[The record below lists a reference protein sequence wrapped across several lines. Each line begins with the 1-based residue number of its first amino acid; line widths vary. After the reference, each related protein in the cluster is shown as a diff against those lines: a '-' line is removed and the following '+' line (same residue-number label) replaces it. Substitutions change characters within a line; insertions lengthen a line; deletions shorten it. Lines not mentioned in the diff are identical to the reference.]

1 MYMKIFHPSKA
12 YLAVRLVAFAI
23 LYVLTASAVI
33 MVVSVASSSAEG
45 NAAVAVESSRTC
57 DATLVHQG
65 MEGYGA
71 MVRTVRLYLIRHGET
86 ESNYSGHVLGQ
97 RESPLTEKGHEQ
109 ARLAGTSL
117 SGVYF
122 WRSYSSDLHRA
133 EQTAK
138 YILSANGKESDVLRI
153 DSRLR
158 ERAKG
163 VREGRHKSLSRE
175 ECLTIWEKENNG
187 VNLPFEEDDDMVWKR
202 FVDWLQSEVLRSVN
216 ESAGSPCETGIEEK
230 SNVNILV
237 VSHSGTI
244 RIILNKFKKIIEQ
257 QEQIINEENK
267 TINSH
272 QTELVSK
279 DMTIPNT
286 SISVVDISIN
296 ASSLK
301 NVQSDRGTSLFDNCL
316 ISFKDL
322 INDNHLLT

>member
-1 MYMKIFHPSKA
+1 MKTFHPSKA
-12 YLAVRLVAFAI
+12 FLAVRFVAIVI
-23 LYVLTASAVI
+23 LYVITASAV
-33 MVVSVASSSAEG
+33 MMLVPVDSSSAEG

-57 DATLVHQG
+57 DTPLVQQG
-65 MEGYGA
+65 MEGDGA
-71 MVRTVRLYLIRHGET
+71 MMWMVRLYLIRHGET

-117 SGVYF
+117 SGVSF

-133 EQTAK
+133 ERTAK
-138 YILSANGKESDVLRI
+138 YILSANEKESDVLRI

-175 ECLTIWEKENNG
+175 ECLTIWEKKNNG
-187 VNLPFEEDDDMVWKR
+187 LNLPFEEDDNMVWKR
-202 FVDWLQSEVLRSVN
+202 FVDWLESEVLRSVN
-216 ESAGSPCETGIEEK
+216 EPAGSPCETGIEEK
-230 SNVNILV
+230 SNVNVLV

-244 RIILNKFKKIIEQ
+244 RIILNKLKKIIVQ
-257 QEQIINEENK
+257 QEQIVNEEDK
-267 TINSH
+267 TIKSH

-279 DMTIPNT
+279 DMMIPNT

-296 ASSLK
+296 ANRLN
-301 NVQSDRGTSLFDNCL
+301 NVQSDRGISLFDNCL